1 MAKLSFSVDSPLPP
15 DRVLRGAT
23 DFTER
28 RPEIWPNISRKYYE
42 VHEVGKTSADVTE
55 GSSFFGG
62 IWARERYDW
71 SNPNTVRATIQQSN
85 IFEQGG
91 VWEMRV
97 EGKDR
102 GSRVEVDYHREAKGL
117 KGRLV
122 GALTQIM
129 GRRVLTRDLKKTLDI
144 LEREARS

>member
-1 MAKLSFSVDSPLPP
+1 MAKLSYGADSPIPP
-15 DRVLRGAT
+15 DRVLRGAI

-28 RPEIWPNISRKYYE
+28 RPEIWPSISRKYYE
-42 VHEVGKTSADVTE
+42 VHDVGKTSADVTE
-55 GSSFFGG
+55 GSDVFGG

-71 SNPNTVRATIQQSN
+71 SNPNRVRATIQESN
-85 IFEQGG
+85 IFRQGG
-91 VWEMRV
+91 VWEMHV

-102 GSRVEVDYHREAKGL
+102 GSRVEVLYHRQSKGL